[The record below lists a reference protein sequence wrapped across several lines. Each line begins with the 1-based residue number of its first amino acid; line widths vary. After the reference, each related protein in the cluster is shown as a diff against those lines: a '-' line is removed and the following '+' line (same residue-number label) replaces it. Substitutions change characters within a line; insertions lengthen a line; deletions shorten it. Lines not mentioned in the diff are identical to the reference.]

1 MMTNR
6 VLTFF
11 IASESSCSRVVYLS
25 VSEGSFGRDSVLS
38 QVNVSNEYKLA

>member
-11 IASESSCSRVVYLS
+11 IASESSCSRVVVSLS
-25 VSEGSFGRDSVLS
+25 LRGHLEEIPFYR
-38 QVNVSNEYKLA
+38 K